1 MKDLAK
7 LLKKREKPPG
17 RAPQEWLL
25 ATNLP
30 VSSGSLFIGDPYYDP
45 ADAYVA
51 TVPPG
56 TYQIEARLR
65 DLDGE
70 WYTARVR
77 AFLEGCREPTL
88 GKQIGETCTDLAV
101 MAFYDFKDADEAIA
115 GDNDF
120 YMDRVTKK
128 SFAGCGLVRLK
139 LAKPMTIAYVETGF
153 DCGALV
159 YELRS
164 GRRRVG
170 IELEIE
176 FDELEASLEE
186 QAPTSPAGF
195 RDGVCIH
202 CHGSGECYCI
212 RKGAKT
218 AAGCPRCGGCGQVRR
233 LQGPRDGKFWLATRR
248 TCKTGAPIPVPCRIA
263 VAGAAP
269 VSARGVHIR
278 GH

>member
-1 MKDLAK
+1 MMDLAK

-17 RAPQEWLL
+17 PAPQEWLP
-25 ATNLP
+25 AAKLP
-30 VSSGSLFIGDPYYDP
+30 VASGSLFIGDPYYDP

-77 AFLEGCREPTL
+77 AILEGCGEPKL

-101 MAFYDFKDADEAIA
+101 LAFYDLKAAEEAIA
-115 GDNDF
+115 GDNDL

-128 SFAGCGLVRLK
+128 SFATCGLVQLK

-159 YELRS
+159 YELRL
-164 GRRRVG
+164 GRRCVG
-170 IELEIE
+170 VEVEMD
-176 FDELEASLEE
+176 FAELEAFLEDE
-186 QAPTSPAGF
+186 DEDDA
-195 RDGVCIH
+195 
-202 CHGSGECYCI
+202 
-212 RKGAKT
+212 
-218 AAGCPRCGGCGQVRR
+218 
-233 LQGPRDGKFWLATRR
+233 
-248 TCKTGAPIPVPCRIA
+248 
-263 VAGAAP
+263 
-269 VSARGVHIR
+269 
-278 GH
+278 